1 MKSLPRARGRSLC
14 AGTVADDGSEAGAL
28 GAVEVVWVMAFP
40 GRGDESGPDG
50 WMGAEV
56 YRQPRLARARGRVPG
71 ATVVHNQVLGNARR
85 TLDTSRVKRGW
96 GLIATLALL
105 AAFPA
110 AGSTLYRC
118 VSGDGIPQYV
128 SKRVSGAT
136 CRAVGNAPPPPRRGA
151 ATPAARP
158 VATPGAAPANVDNGA
173 PATFMGGASVPAS
186 AASAPS
192 AATPAS
198 TAAAP
203 PAAARTQPASGQ
215 RRLQQ
220 GRVYSYVK
228 DGIRHYSSRRPAG
241 GADVAAVRTINYSFF
256 ETCYACGAAP
266 GVNFGNVRLNN
277 DAYRDEVARA
287 ASDFGV
293 DVAIVRAIMHAE
305 SAFNP
310 NALSRAGAQGLMQL
324 MPATAA
330 RFGVVNAFD
339 PEQNIRGGV
348 EYLAWLLKRFN
359 GDLTLA
365 AAGYNAGE
373 GAVQRHGGVPP
384 YAETQR
390 YVVRVGTL
398 ADRYRGQ
405 LASR

>member
-1 MKSLPRARGRSLC
+1 M
-14 AGTVADDGSEAGAL
+14 
-28 GAVEVVWVMAFP
+28 
-40 GRGDESGPDG
+40 
-50 WMGAEV
+50 
-56 YRQPRLARARGRVPG
+56 
-71 ATVVHNQVLGNARR
+71 
-85 TLDTSRVKRGW
+85 KRGW
-96 GLIATLALL
+96 GLIALLGLL
-105 AAFPA
+105 ATFPV

-118 VSGDGIPQYV
+118 DSGDGVPQYV
-128 SKRVSGAT
+128 SKRVSGAS
-136 CRAVGNAPPPPRRGA
+136 CRVVSSAPSPPRGGA
-151 ATPAARP
+151 RPAARP
-158 VATPGAAPANVDNGA
+158 SAAPAAAGAPANVDSGA
-173 PATFMGGASVPAS
+173 PATFMGIAP
-186 AASAPS
+186 APS
-192 AATPAS
+192 GSKPAPAATASSPPAATPPRSQPQAG
-198 TAAAP
+198 AA
-203 PAAARTQPASGQ
+203 

-220 GRVYSYVK
+220 GQVYSYVK
-228 DGIRHYSSRRPAG
+228 DGVRHYSSSRPAG
-241 GADVAAVRTINYSFF
+241 GAQVAAVRTIRYSFF

-266 GVNFGNVRLNN
+266 GVNFGNVRLNEN
-277 DAYRDEVARA
+277 AYRDEVARA
-287 ASDFGV
+287 ANEFGV
-293 DVAIVRAIMHAE
+293 EEAIVRAIMHAE

-348 EYLAWLLKRFN
+348 KYLAWLLKRYN

-398 ADRYRGQ
+398 AERYRGQ